1 MDKRN
6 AMNRIIHI
14 ISLTDKMK
22 PCRSKDHCTENL
34 YNTKSTKSRHTDKEQ
49 PIIIKKQL
57 EENMKQQFYQRFKWF
72 TWKALEITSSWSET
86 WFRQLQQLYNLG
98 PTNSAINQQF
108 QGLNT
113 LLITNKTQAR
123 TQRTNKSKI
132 DHSHGKKIQEGMMI
146 KQNCSLYSFVIKTRL
161 KR

>member
-113 LLITNKTQAR
+113 LLITNKTQTR
-123 TQRTNKSKI
+123 THEPNKSKI
-132 DHSHGKKIQEGMMI
+132 DHSHGKKIQEEMMI
-146 KQNCSLYSFVIKTRL
+146 K
-161 KR
+161 